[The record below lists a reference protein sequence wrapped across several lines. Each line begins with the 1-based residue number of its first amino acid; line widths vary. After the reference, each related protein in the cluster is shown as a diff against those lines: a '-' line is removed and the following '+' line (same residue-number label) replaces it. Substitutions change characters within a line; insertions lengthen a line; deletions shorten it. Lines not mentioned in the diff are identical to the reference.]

1 MFDSGSRWQPG
12 MVVVVLVLVVVSVV
26 DVSVVDVVVVVC
38 PTTILLAG
46 AQSILGGPS
55 GTASS
60 RPN

>member
-1 MFDSGSRWQPG
+1 